1 MLNKKGAVLPITVAA
16 MFVIMIA
23 GLACLKLFSA
33 QAMLSGY
40 DLLRLRTYYIAE
52 GYVDSY
58 RDAFD
63 RNGTTAT
70 DYSDIAEDTTDTL
83 VANETSSG
91 SGSPNIKTTVT
102 LYKYLPTSAD
112 FAWPAGLN
120 YATASA
126 ILIAK
131 YGEGFCTIKNI
142 SLIEASSSATLES
155 NIASGTITTKVK
167 YYYLCCDYKYYIN
180 DEAGNPVEYHRPARF
195 FLYRTKDVSVA

>member
-52 GYVDSY
+52 GYVDNY

-63 RNGTTAT
+63 RDALSAA
-70 DYSDIAEDTTDTL
+70 DYSDIAEDTNITL

-91 SGSPNIKTTVT
+91 SGAQDIKTTVT
-102 LYKYLPTSAD
+102 LYKFLPTSAD
-112 FAWPAGLN
+112 FVWPAGMN
-120 YATASA
+120 YAMISA
-126 ILIAK
+126 LLDGK
-131 YGEGFCTIKNI
+131 YGEGICTIKNV

-155 NIASGTITTKVK
+155 NIASGTVTTKVK
-167 YYYLCCDYKYYIN
+167 YYYLCCDYKYYID
-180 DEAGNPVEYHRPARF
+180 DESGNPVEYHRPARF